1 MGKVGKDKMTKQ
13 VEKSTGIVTPAPV
26 GPGTTPPVKFIPTF
40 YTRLFEKAKKGK

>member
-1 MGKVGKDKMTKQ
+1 VKIEKDKMTRQ

-26 GPGTTPPVKFIPTF
+26 GPGTTPPVKAIPTF